1 MLRAVVAAFAL
12 LITSSMM
19 TSNASAGVL
28 PCTGQSLIKVLDVS
42 YPRGLEGRLVLKL
55 REQKV
60 HLGYL
65 FSGCFKGEWVGFIA
79 EEKPHV
85 PLTDQQLR
93 ALLYVTGLNA
103 LPPVPS
109 YWSSPE
115 NHRKGL
121 MWLILGLVVI
131 IAAVLQQMGVLAPK
145 EATPEPEA
153 TPSIPA
159 GTSLGAQVDGVPRSY
174 RAAIAAVERA
184 ASEHTRVAISGTMQQ
199 SRQPPQQSA
208 QIARF
213 GKR

>member
-1 MLRAVVAAFAL
+1 MLRAVVAAIAL
-12 LITSSMM
+12 LVTSSML
-19 TSNASAGVL
+19 TGTASAGVL
-28 PCTGQSLIKVLDVS
+28 PCTGQSLIKVLDVH
-42 YPRGLEGRLVLKL
+42 YPRGLEGRQIIRL
-55 REQKV
+55 RDQKV

-65 FSGCFKGEWVGFIA
+65 FSGCFKGEWVGFI
-79 EEKPHV
+79 EQDKPHL
-85 PLTDQQLR
+85 PMTDQQLS
-93 ALLYVTGLNA
+93 ALLYVTGLKE

-153 TPSIPA
+153 NPKISA
-159 GTSLGAQVDGVPRSY
+159 GSSLGSSVDGVPRSY

-184 ASEHTRVAISGTMQQ
+184 ASEHTRVAISGPVLPPRHPPEQ
-199 SRQPPQQSA
+199 SG